1 MISYLKEDN
10 VFLGGKMIFELLKL
24 CIEKGASDL
33 HFKTGYSPIL
43 RIDGSMRPV
52 KEMPVVDHSAFEA
65 MLEAILDDAQLVTFQ
80 KHQKLDLGYSF
91 GNCRFRVNLF
101 NDFRGGNAVFRVIP
115 FKHLSF
121 NDIFLPQSGR
131 KLADKH
137 SGLVLVTGATGAGK
151 STTLSA
157 YISHINSTYNKT
169 IVTVEDP
176 IEYLFEN
183 QQSLICQR
191 QVGVDCV
198 SFEEGIRGALKTDCD
213 VLMVGEL
220 RNADAVE
227 MTLLAAESGKLVFA
241 TLHSNTAIQAIDRFV
256 NLCPKNMHDQIL
268 ARLASHLCGI
278 VTQTLVP
285 KKSGRGR
292 LAAFEILINTSA
304 IRGLIEDNRIHL
316 ISSYL
321 ESGSTAGMIS
331 LDNSLVDLITSNKVS
346 KDDGLLHANNRGY
359 VKRKVEEFE
368 GIPGDAKK

>member
-1 MISYLKEDN
+1 
-10 VFLGGKMIFELLKL
+10 MIFELLRL
-24 CIEKGASDL
+24 CIQKGASDL
-33 HFKTGYSPIL
+33 HFKTGYAPIL
-43 RIDGSMRPV
+43 RIDGNMRTL
-52 KEMPVVDHSAFEA
+52 KEMPVITHKDFEV
-65 MLEAILDDAQLVTFQ
+65 MLEAILDDAQLSTFV

-91 GNCRFRVNLF
+91 SNARFRVNLF

-121 NDIFLPQSGR
+121 DDIHLPQSGR
-131 KLADKH
+131 KLADKT

-157 YISHINSTYNKT
+157 YISHINSTYKKT
-169 IVTVEDP
+169 IITVEDP
-176 IEYLFEN
+176 IEYLFEDEEC
-183 QQSLICQR
+183 LISQR

-227 MTLLAAESGKLVFA
+227 MSLLAAESGKLVFA
-241 TLHSNTAIQAIDRFV
+241 TLHSNTAVQAIDRFV
-256 NLCPKNMHDQIL
+256 NLCPKNLHEQIMT
-268 ARLASHLCGI
+268 RLASHLQGI

-285 KKSGRGR
+285 KRNGSGR

-304 IRGLIEDNRIHL
+304 IKGLITENRIHL

-321 ESGSTAGMIS
+321 ESGKSSGMLS
-331 LDNSLVDLITSNKVS
+331 LDDSLVNLITSGKVNK
-346 KDDGLLHANNRGY
+346 DEGLLRANNRQY
-359 VKRKVEEFE
+359 VKRKVEEFS
-368 GIPGDAKK
+368 PSSGDKK